1 MLIPCLGLR
10 QNEFC
15 CEEGGRDVM
24 DWGLYDSCLCAL
36 CIVIVRGP
44 IGLFCVWQRPPHRAG
59 LDMCV
64 AVHLIREPDLECKCL

>member
-1 MLIPCLGLR
+1 MVLQQSVCGGALIKTI
-10 QNEFC
+10 
-15 CEEGGRDVM
+15 VM

-44 IGLFCVWQRPPHRAG
+44 IGLLCVWRRPPHRAG

-64 AVHLIREPDLECKCL
+64 AVHLIGESDL